1 MYIPSFFAETDEENL
16 LAFMREFNFATLV
29 SAENDFPTATHLPF
43 IIEKRREDGKI
54 ILSAHLAKAN
64 LQWKQFENKEV
75 LAIFQ
80 EPHAYISPLLYGE
93 KNNVPTW
100 NYVAVHA
107 YGKVKVFQTAEENLA
122 FLAKM
127 VEAFDP
133 NYFATD
139 WLEISDEYKINL
151 ARGVVAFEIEVTD
164 LQGKKKLNQN
174 KPGKSARNVIEAF
187 EKSDSSENEKLIA
200 RYMKEVHQ
208 QQEKPD

>member
-16 LAFMREFNFATLV
+16 LAFMREFNFAALV
-29 SAENDFPTATHLPF
+29 TAENDLPAATHLPF
-43 IIEKRREDGKI
+43 IVEKRDGDKI
-54 ILSAHLAKAN
+54 VLSAHLAKAN
-64 LQWKQFENKEV
+64 LQWKQFENKQALV
-75 LAIFQ
+75 IFQ
-80 EPHAYISPLLYGE
+80 QPHAYVSPLLYGE

-107 YGKVKVFQTAEENLA
+107 YGKVEAFKTAEENLA

-133 NYFATD
+133 DYFQTD
-139 WLEISDEYKINL
+139 WQEIYDDYKINL

-174 KPGKSARNVIEAF
+174 KPGKTAENVIEAF
-187 EKSDSSENEKLIA
+187 EKSDRENEKLIA
-200 RYMKEVHQ
+200 KYMKEVHRRQ
-208 QQEKPD
+208 DTD

>member
-1 MYIPSFFAETDEENL
+1 MYIPSFFSETDEENL

-29 SAENDFPTATHLPF
+29 TAENDFPTATHLPF
-43 IIEKRREDGKI
+43 IIEKGKGGKI
-54 ILSAHLAKAN
+54 ILLAHMAKAN
-64 LQWKQFENKEV
+64 SQWKELENKEV
-75 LAIFQ
+75 LVIFQ
-80 EPHAYISPLLYGE
+80 QPHAYVSPLLYGE

-107 YGKVKVFQTAEENLA
+107 YGKAVTFKTAEENLL

-133 NYFATD
+133 DYFRSD
-139 WLEISDEYKINL
+139 WREISEDYKINL

-174 KPGKSARNVIEAF
+174 KPGKSAQNVIEAF
-187 EKSDSSENEKLIA
+187 EKSDAENEKLIA
-200 RYMKEVHQ
+200 SYMKEVHR
-208 QQEKPD
+208 KTD